1 MGPNVADS
9 YYMCSKE
16 ENNSAFQLD
25 VEQNMRM
32 FRTGDIG
39 RINLATNS
47 LSIIDRQGFSY
58 AILKGYVFIHQLIS
72 VKNRDI

>member
-1 MGPNVADS
+1 MSRKSFRRDPIGGPNVADS

-39 RINLATNS
+39 RINLANNS
-47 LSIIDRQGFSY
+47 LSIIDRQGFSFY
-58 AILKGYVFIHQLIS
+58 EIF
-72 VKNRDI
+72 